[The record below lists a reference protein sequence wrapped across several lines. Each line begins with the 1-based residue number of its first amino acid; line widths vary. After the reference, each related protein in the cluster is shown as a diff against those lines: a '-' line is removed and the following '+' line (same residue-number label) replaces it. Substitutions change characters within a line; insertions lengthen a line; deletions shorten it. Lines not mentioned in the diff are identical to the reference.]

1 MSFFEPKLNNIL
13 WPTTYAPDE
22 ITLAS
27 EVLMIKSPFL
37 LYQNKRKLFRYSHV
51 KNS

>member
-1 MSFFEPKLNNIL
+1 MAH
-13 WPTTYAPDE
+13 YAPDE
-22 ITLAS
+22 VAS